1 MIYHD
6 NRPFAMIWG
15 ISGFGRYF
23 FVGISLWQNVLLQDF
38 PVCIIFVGIS
48 LGFCW
53 DFAGSSLKFRW
64 VFWPRFVTYLKL
76 AAASAAILATM
87 RWSYIDKP
95 LQPIQRCFQTPISTI
110 YFGDKSCRNTFCHK
124 QHLVKM
130 FFFFFNGV
138 FGKTFFSTTFC
149 HQEMSLD
156 FCWNFVVIHC
166 TTHGKTNPLTGGIF
180 PEAIHAYPNSQ
191 RVWQNGLPHF
201 FTIIATN
208 KKKTFIPAHCKS
220 CRRTLQYATN
230 YISI

>member
-6 NRPFAMIWG
+6 NRPFAMILG
-15 ISGFGRYF
+15 
-23 FVGISLWQNVLLQDF
+23 QNVLLQNF

-53 DFAGSSLKFRW
+53 DFARSSLKFRW

-87 RWSYIDKP
+87 RWSYTDKP

-110 YFGDKSCRNTFCHK
+110 YFSDKSCRNTFCHK

-130 FFFFFNGV
+130 FFFNGV
-138 FGKTFFSTTFC
+138 FGKTFFATTFC
-149 HQEMSLD
+149 HKEMSLD
-156 FCWNFVVIHC
+156 FRWIFVVTHC
-166 TTHGKTNPLTGGIF
+166 TTHGKTNLLTGGIF
-180 PEAIHAYPNSQ
+180 QEATHAYPNSQ

-208 KKKTFIPAHCKS
+208 KKNRLYQPIANHVEGHYNMQLTIY
-220 CRRTLQYATN
+220 LYN
-230 YISI
+230 